1 MGHRRKIVLA
11 AVFAVSLL
19 LCGIFAFSQIPVSA
33 AETKTGVGLSEHALK
48 AYREGWK
55 YHYGRYGQ
63 YIGGVRST
71 DCSGLIKSYLWWQG
85 DDCDPEPNLISVAG
99 SSRAMLASATEK
111 GTINLSDASSLPRIH
126 GLILYSP
133 GHVGVYVGS
142 NKSIDNRCSG
152 VNIKYEDVIGGKYH
166 WTQWFKLPQI
176 TYPETGFVT
185 FDGKQF
191 YYENGQY
198 VVSTSRTIDGVTY
211 TFDDSGVL
219 ISSSD
224 SSTEN

>member
-1 MGHRRKIVLA
+1 MKRRRKLVFA
-11 AVFAVSLL
+11 FAVSLL
-19 LCGIFAFSQIPVSA
+19 LCGILAFQMVPASA
-33 AETKTGVGLSEHALK
+33 VETKTGVGLSEHAMK
-48 AYREGWK
+48 AYREGWQ

-63 YIGGVRST
+63 YINGVRST
-71 DCSGLIKSYLWWQG
+71 DCSGLIKSYLWWWG
-85 DDCDPEPNLISVAG
+85 DAYDPVPNLIPVAG
-99 SSRAMLASATEK
+99 SSRTMLASATEK
-111 GTINLSDASSLPRIH
+111 GTINLSDPSSLPRIH

-142 NKSIDNRCSG
+142 NKAVDNRCSG
-152 VNIKYEDVIGGKYH
+152 VNIKYEDVIGGRYH

-219 ISSSD
+219 ISSSN
-224 SSTEN
+224 SSTVQ